1 MFNNN
6 NCGWWYCRQR
16 LWWLDWRR
24 NRQWNRY
31 FNYYNVNRVLEVE
44 VCLEI
49 FSAVSKQSVLI
60 VGWNRS
66 IREKNRPSSEST
78 DLYQVIRKIY
88 HINVYRMHLA
98 PWAGIELTTLVLN
111 FLECI
116 KYNINTIF
124 ILWNSLISITSP
136 LYIQSIHVKK

>member
-1 MFNNN
+1 
-6 NCGWWYCRQR
+6 

-88 HINVYRMHLA
+88 HINVYRT
-98 PWAGIELTTLVLN
+98 WLN
-111 FLECI
+111 LEKI
-116 KYNINTIF
+116 KSNQINFNTNF
-124 ILWNSLISITSP
+124 QKWYILLKTKYQNDWNLI
-136 LYIQSIHVKK
+136 Y